1 LSIAAWLEWVRES
14 SLNREIYGNSV
25 QQWLIAA
32 AAIVLAFIAL
42 PVMNRVLRSRA
53 ERYSLHP
60 AGRWLAGLAAM
71 LKETRFWFLLTVSLW
86 AGTLML
92 IFPDPDVPLRIRTL
106 TIVVLLLQIAIW
118 GSTLLQYLID
128 RHIHSRLAEHPE
140 EVTTMSA
147 LAFLAKLTLYTV
159 VLLLILDNLN
169 INVTALLAGLGVG
182 GVAVALAA
190 QNILGDLFSSMS
202 IVLDKPF
209 VLGDFIVVDDLMGT
223 IEHIGLKTTR
233 VRSLSG
239 EQLIF
244 SNSDLLKSR
253 IRNFKRMQ
261 QRRVVFTIRVVYETP
276 AARLEEIPEMIR
288 EAVEECQKT
297 RFDRAHFAAFGD
309 SSLNFEA
316 VYYVLSADYN
326 IYMDIQQQINLKLLR
341 GFNAKGV
348 KFSFP
353 MTLPLMQAAEPV
365 KLRMEKADEPSQPV
379 PAEREN
385 PAATGG
391 TT

>member
-1 LSIAAWLEWVRES
+1 
-14 SLNREIYGNSV
+14 
-25 QQWLIAA
+25 
-32 AAIVLAFIAL
+32 
-42 PVMNRVLRSRA
+42 
-53 ERYSLHP
+53 
-60 AGRWLAGLAAM
+60 
-71 LKETRFWFLLTVSLW
+71 
-86 AGTLML
+86 
-92 IFPDPDVPLRIRTL
+92 
-106 TIVVLLLQIAIW
+106 VVLLLQIGTW
-118 GSTLLQYLID
+118 GTTLLHYLID
-128 RHIHSRLAEHPE
+128 RHIQSRLAEHPE

-147 LAFLAKLTLYTV
+147 LAFLAKVTLYTV
-159 VLLLILDNLN
+159 ILLLILDNLN
-169 INVTALLAGLGVG
+169 VNVTALLAGLGVG

-276 AARLEEIPEMIR
+276 LARLKQIPDILRDAIED
-288 EAVEECQKT
+288 CQKT
-297 RFDRAHFAAFGD
+297 RFDRAHFASFGD

-316 VYYVLSADYN
+316 VYFVLSADFN
-326 IYMDIQQQINLKLLR
+326 LYMDIQQQINLQIMQSFMEK
-341 GFNAKGV
+341 KI

-353 MTLPLMQAAEPV
+353 MPVPLTQTGEPAQVLVENDREPRPTRPAAHDIAKDDPGSSG
-365 KLRMEKADEPSQPV
+365 DEPQIKGKEPQ
-379 PAEREN
+379 
-385 PAATGG
+385 T
-391 TT
+391 